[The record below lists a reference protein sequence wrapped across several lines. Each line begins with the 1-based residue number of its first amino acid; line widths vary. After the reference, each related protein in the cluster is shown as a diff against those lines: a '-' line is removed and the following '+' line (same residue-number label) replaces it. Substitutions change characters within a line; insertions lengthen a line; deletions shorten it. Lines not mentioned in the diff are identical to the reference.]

1 MTRGVPLR
9 QDYIERLIQR
19 MAEAVARALGVAR
32 AGQPDEGVAI
42 IDEAVASGFGLP
54 VATLLGLT
62 PETVFSLLGPDKAR
76 SFAEALRTRT
86 ALLMN
91 AGRVD
96 EANRCERMA
105 AALERL
111 DGIARD

>member
-1 MTRGVPLR
+1 VPLR

-19 MAEAVARALGVAR
+19 MAEALARALGVAR

-42 IDEAVASGFGLP
+42 IDEAIASGFGLP
-54 VATLLGLT
+54 LEMLLSLT
-62 PETVFSLLGPDKAR
+62 PETVSSLLGPDKAR

-96 EANRCERMA
+96 EANRCEKMA
-105 AALERL
+105 AALERSGSAL
-111 DGIARD
+111 RD